1 MLSKSRVLLA
11 ASCLAVLA
19 LSLARCGGSST
30 PTTPTSPMSP
40 TSAVVA
46 GTVNRASGG
55 AAAGLTV
62 SVVGASASAAVQG
75 SGAFE
80 LSGVPA
86 GSVQLRF
93 KDATVDATAQL
104 RDVAEQERIQ
114 IQVNVSTST
123 ATIVAEERSTT
134 AKVELCHAEG
144 NGSYHLIEV
153 SVSAE
158 SAHRAH
164 GDAKVGEPVPADR
177 EKTFNQDC
185 RPTAA
190 SIASIRIKKFTN
202 GQDAD
207 EAPGPT
213 IAVGAP
219 VSWEYIVTNTGNV
232 ALTGVVVTDDRGVRV
247 ICAATAILAAGQ
259 SMTCS
264 GSGTATA
271 GQYVNVG
278 TAAADWAGGRVTSTD
293 RSHYFGQAPSAS
305 IASIR
310 IKKFTNGQD
319 ADEAPGPTIAV
330 GAPVSW
336 EYVVTNT
343 GNVALTGVVVTDD
356 RGVRVICAATA
367 ILAAG
372 QSMTCSGSG
381 TATAGQYVNVG
392 TAAADWS
399 GGRVTS
405 TDRSH
410 YFGQAPPSQ
419 QEGPKVE
426 LCHRT
431 GNGSY
436 HLIEVSTSA
445 EPAHRGHGDGKI
457 GEAVPGS
464 AGKVFAAG
472 CAVR

>member
-1 MLSKSRVLLA
+1 MPAKTRVLLTV
-11 ASCLAVLA
+11 SCLAVLA
-19 LSLARCGGSST
+19 FSLARCGGSSS
-30 PTTPTSPMSP
+30 PTSPTGS

-46 GTVNRASGG
+46 GTVNRSSGG

-62 SVVGASASAAVQG
+62 SVVGASASAAVQS

-93 KDATVDATAQL
+93 KDATVDAMAQL
-104 RDVAEQERIQ
+104 QNVAADERIQ
-114 IQVNVSTST
+114 IQVSVSTST

-134 AKVELCHAEG
+134 AKVSLCHAEG

-158 SAHRAH
+158 PAHRAH
-164 GDAKVGEPVPADR
+164 GDAKVGEPVPADPTR
-177 EKTFNQDC
+177 TFNQDC
-185 RPTAA
+185 RPTG
-190 SIASIRIKKFTN
+190 ASIRIKKWTN

-207 EAPGPT
+207 DAPGPT
-213 IAVGAP
+213 IAVGAT
-219 VSWEYIVTNTGNV
+219 VSWDYIVTNTGTT
-232 ALTGVVVTDDRGVRV
+232 ALTGVLVTDDRGVRV
-247 ICAATAILAAGQ
+247 SCPTANLAAGQ
-259 SMTCS
+259 SMTCT
-264 GSGTATA
+264 GAGTATA

-278 TAAADWAGGRVTSTD
+278 TAAG
-293 RSHYFGQAPSAS
+293 
-305 IASIR
+305 
-310 IKKFTNGQD
+310 
-319 ADEAPGPTIAV
+319 
-330 GAPVSW
+330 
-336 EYVVTNT
+336 
-343 GNVALTGVVVTDD
+343 
-356 RGVRVICAATA
+356 
-367 ILAAG
+367 
-372 QSMTCSGSG
+372 
-381 TATAGQYVNVG
+381 
-392 TAAADWS
+392 DWS

-410 YFGQAPPSQ
+410 YFGQAAVD

-445 EPAHRGHGDGKI
+445 EPAHRAHGDGKI

-464 AGKVFAAG
+464 PGKVFAAG

>member
-11 ASCLAVLA
+11 ASCLAVLV

-30 PTTPTSPMSP
+30 PTTPTGPMSP

-104 RDVAEQERIQ
+104 RDVAAEERIQ

-123 ATIVAEERSTT
+123 ATIVAEERSTG

-177 EKTFNQDC
+177 AKIFNREC

-190 SIASIRIKKFTN
+190 DVASIRIKKSTN

-213 IAVGAP
+213 IAVGA
-219 VSWEYIVTNTGNV
+219 T
-232 ALTGVVVTDDRGVRV
+232 
-247 ICAATAILAAGQ
+247 
-259 SMTCS
+259 
-264 GSGTATA
+264 
-271 GQYVNVG
+271 VNW
-278 TAAADWAGGRVTSTD
+278 D
-293 RSHYFGQAPSAS
+293 
-305 IASIR
+305 
-310 IKKFTNGQD
+310 
-319 ADEAPGPTIAV
+319 
-330 GAPVSW
+330 
-336 EYVVTNT
+336 YVVTNT

-367 ILAAG
+367 ILA
-372 QSMTCSGSG
+372 
-381 TATAGQYVNVG
+381 
-392 TAAADWS
+392 
-399 GGRVTS
+399 GRSV
-405 TDRSH
+405 DDLLR
-410 YFGQAPPSQ
+410 
-419 QEGPKVE
+419 
-426 LCHRT
+426 L
-431 GNGSY
+431 
-436 HLIEVSTSA
+436 
-445 EPAHRGHGDGKI
+445 GHGDGR
-457 GEAVPGS
+457 
-464 AGKVFAAG
+464 
-472 CAVR
+472 AVRQCRNGRGRLGRRPGYVNRQEPLLRTSCSNCEHREHQDQEVYERPGCR

>member
-1 MLSKSRVLLA
+1 MASKTRVLLA
-11 ASCLAVLA
+11 ASFLAVLV

-30 PTTPTSPMSP
+30 PTSPTSSS
-40 TSAVVA
+40 SAVVA

-62 SVVGASASAAVQG
+62 SVVGASASSAVQS

-80 LSGVPA
+80 LSGVPP

-93 KDATVDATAQL
+93 KDSTVDATAQL
-104 RDVAEQERIQ
+104 QNVTAEERIQ
-114 IQVNVSTST
+114 IQVNVSAST
-123 ATIVAEERSTT
+123 ATIVTEERSTT
-134 AKVELCHAEG
+134 AKVSLCHAEG

-158 SAHRAH
+158 PAHRAH

-177 EKTFNQDC
+177 AKTFDQDC

-190 SIASIRIKKFTN
+190 SVASIRIKKSTN

-213 IAVGAP
+213 ITVGA
-219 VSWEYIVTNTGNV
+219 T
-232 ALTGVVVTDDRGVRV
+232 
-247 ICAATAILAAGQ
+247 
-259 SMTCS
+259 
-264 GSGTATA
+264 
-271 GQYVNVG
+271 VN
-278 TAAADWAGGRVTSTD
+278 
-293 RSHYFGQAPSAS
+293 
-305 IASIR
+305 
-310 IKKFTNGQD
+310 
-319 ADEAPGPTIAV
+319 
-330 GAPVSW
+330 W

-356 RGVRVICAATA
+356 RGVRVLCAATA
-367 ILAAG
+367 ILASG
-372 QSMTCSGSG
+372 QSMTCTGSG

-392 TAAADWS
+392 MAAADWS

-410 YFGQAPPSQ
+410 YFGQAAPIE

-436 HLIEVSTSA
+436 HLLEVSTSA
-445 EPAHRGHGDGKI
+445 EPAHRAHGDGKI

-464 AGKVFAAG
+464 PGKVFAAG
-472 CAVR
+472 CVVR

>member
-11 ASCLAVLA
+11 ASCLAVLV

-219 VSWEYIVTNTGNV
+219 VSWEYVVTNTGNV
-232 ALTGVVVTDDRGVRV
+232 GLTGVVVTDDRGVRV
-247 ICAATAILAAGQ
+247 LCAATAILAAGQ

-343 GNVALTGVVVTDD
+343 GNVGLTGVVVTDD
-356 RGVRVICAATA
+356 RGVRVH
-367 ILAAG
+367 
-372 QSMTCSGSG
+372 
-381 TATAGQYVNVG
+381 V
-392 TAAADWS
+392 
-399 GGRVTS
+399 
-405 TDRSH
+405 
-410 YFGQAPPSQ
+410 PPPLFSR
-419 QEGPKVE
+419 P
-426 LCHRT
+426 
-431 GNGSY
+431 
-436 HLIEVSTSA
+436 VS
-445 EPAHRGHGDGKI
+445 R
-457 GEAVPGS
+457 
-464 AGKVFAAG
+464 
-472 CAVR
+472 

>member
-1 MLSKSRVLLA
+1 
-11 ASCLAVLA
+11 
-19 LSLARCGGSST
+19 
-30 PTTPTSPMSP
+30 
-40 TSAVVA
+40 
-46 GTVNRASGG
+46 
-55 AAAGLTV
+55 
-62 SVVGASASAAVQG
+62 
-75 SGAFE
+75 
-80 LSGVPA
+80 VPP

-93 KDATVDATAQL
+93 KDSTVDATAQL
-104 RDVAEQERIQ
+104 QNVTAEERIQ
-114 IQVNVSTST
+114 IQVNVSAST
-123 ATIVAEERSTT
+123 ATIVTEERSTT
-134 AKVELCHAEG
+134 AKVALCHAEG
-144 NGSYHLIEV
+144 NGSYHLIDV

-177 EKTFNQDC
+177 AKTFDQDC

-190 SIASIRIKKFTN
+190 SVASIRIKKSTN

-213 IAVGAP
+213 ITVGA
-219 VSWEYIVTNTGNV
+219 T
-232 ALTGVVVTDDRGVRV
+232 
-247 ICAATAILAAGQ
+247 
-259 SMTCS
+259 
-264 GSGTATA
+264 
-271 GQYVNVG
+271 VN
-278 TAAADWAGGRVTSTD
+278 
-293 RSHYFGQAPSAS
+293 
-305 IASIR
+305 
-310 IKKFTNGQD
+310 
-319 ADEAPGPTIAV
+319 
-330 GAPVSW
+330 W

-356 RGVRVICAATA
+356 RGVRVLCAATA

-372 QSMTCSGSG
+372 QSMTCTGSG

-392 TAAADWS
+392 MAAADWS

-410 YFGQAPPSQ
+410 YFGQAAPGE

-445 EPAHRGHGDGKI
+445 EPAHRAHGDGKI

-464 AGKVFAAG
+464 PGKVFAAG

>member
-1 MLSKSRVLLA
+1 MPSKTRVLLT
-11 ASCLAVLA
+11 ASCLAMVVL
-19 LSLARCGGSST
+19 SIGRCGGSSS
-30 PTTPTSPMSP
+30 PTSPTASS

-62 SVVGASASAAVQG
+62 SVVGASASAAVQS

-104 RDVAEQERIQ
+104 QNVTADERIQ

-123 ATIVAEERSTT
+123 ATIVVEERSTT
-134 AKVELCHAEG
+134 AKVALCHAEG

-164 GDAKVGEPVPADR
+164 GDAKIGEPVPADST
-177 EKTFNQDC
+177 KTFNQDC
-185 RPTAA
+185 RPTGA
-190 SIASIRIKKFTN
+190 SVRIKKSTN

-213 IAVGAP
+213 IAVGAA
-219 VSWEYIVTNTGNV
+219 VSWDYVVTNTGTV
-232 ALTGVVVTDDRGVRV
+232 ALTGIVVTDDRGVRV
-247 ICAATAILAAGQ
+247 SCPAANLTAGQ
-259 SMTCS
+259 AMTCT

-278 TAAADWAGGRVTSTD
+278 TV
-293 RSHYFGQAPSAS
+293 
-305 IASIR
+305 
-310 IKKFTNGQD
+310 
-319 ADEAPGPTIAV
+319 
-330 GAPVSW
+330 
-336 EYVVTNT
+336 
-343 GNVALTGVVVTDD
+343 
-356 RGVRVICAATA
+356 
-367 ILAAG
+367 
-372 QSMTCSGSG
+372 
-381 TATAGQYVNVG
+381 
-392 TAAADWS
+392 AADWS

-410 YFGQAPPSQ
+410 YFGQAAPGE

-436 HLIEVSTSA
+436 QLIEVSTSA
-445 EPAHRGHGDGKI
+445 EPAHRAHGDGKI

-464 AGKVFAAG
+464 PGKVFAAG

>member
-1 MLSKSRVLLA
+1 M
-11 ASCLAVLA
+11 
-19 LSLARCGGSST
+19 SS
-30 PTTPTSPMSP
+30 

-104 RDVAEQERIQ
+104 QNVTAEERIQ

-134 AKVELCHAEG
+134 AKVALCHAEG
-144 NGSYHLIEV
+144 NGSYHLIDV

-177 EKTFNQDC
+177 AKTFNQDC

-190 SIASIRIKKFTN
+190 SIASIRIKKSTN

-213 IAVGAP
+213 IAVGA
-219 VSWEYIVTNTGNV
+219 T
-232 ALTGVVVTDDRGVRV
+232 
-247 ICAATAILAAGQ
+247 
-259 SMTCS
+259 
-264 GSGTATA
+264 
-271 GQYVNVG
+271 
-278 TAAADWAGGRVTSTD
+278 
-293 RSHYFGQAPSAS
+293 
-305 IASIR
+305 
-310 IKKFTNGQD
+310 
-319 ADEAPGPTIAV
+319 
-330 GAPVSW
+330 VSW

-381 TATAGQYVNVG
+381 TATAGSTSMSERPRQTG
-392 TAAADWS
+392 PAAGSRQPTAATISDKLL
-399 GGRVTS
+399 
-405 TDRSH
+405 
-410 YFGQAPPSQ
+410 PSE

-445 EPAHRGHGDGKI
+445 EPAHRAHGDGKI

-464 AGKVFAAG
+464 PGKVFAAG